1 MVVNILLEGSL
12 SLFWGLIN
20 AMQFVTY
27 FPLLNVAYPE
37 NAKMWYDMMLQI
49 ANFGVIPTDQLKKLL
64 EDKIGNA
71 DQIDKDFED
80 KAGEVLSETTIEQG
94 YNNSNVITGNILSLI
109 IIGLVVV
116 VLVILL
122 IMRICCYR
130 INCVK
135 TLIQKI
141 VRKIFWNTL
150 IRYILEASL

>member
-1 MVVNILLEGSL
+1 M
-12 SLFWGLIN
+12 
-20 AMQFVTY
+20 
-27 FPLLNVAYPE
+27 
-37 NAKMWYDMMLQI
+37 
-49 ANFGVIPTDQLKKLL
+49 
-64 EDKIGNA
+64 
-71 DQIDKDFED
+71 
-80 KAGEVLSETTIEQG
+80 SETTIEQG